1 MMYVQV
7 IAGFVLLLAGAEF
20 LVRGAV
26 ALSRRL
32 GISTLVIGMT
42 VVALGTSAPELVVSM
57 NAALTGVPAM
67 AVGNLVGSNI
77 ANVLL
82 ILGVA
87 ALVTPVVIQPRAY
100 VRDGAVLMGGTVLF
114 VVLCVLGAIGLWKG
128 LLLLGSFI
136 GFLFYSYWRETR
148 VGGGVAEAHLREPE
162 EFRGLPSSVWLASV
176 VTLLGLAGILYGADI
191 LVQGGIAVAR
201 TAGVSEEVIGLTLI
215 AIGTSLPELAASASA
230 AHHKQS
236 DVALGNVIG
245 SNLFNMLGVA
255 GAVAVA
261 RPLPIPDQ
269 ILTFDLWI
277 MLVATLL
284 LLPVMAIGGTLG
296 RRTAAAFLL
305 VYAAYIAAQAYGIP
319 NILPA

>member
-26 ALSRRL
+26 ALARRL

-42 VVALGTSAPELVVSM
+42 VVALGTSIPELVVSM

-67 AVGNLVGSNI
+67 AVGNVVGSNI
-77 ANVLL
+77 ANILL
-82 ILGVA
+82 ILGVVG
-87 ALVTPVVIQPRAY
+87 LVTPVVIQPKTH
-100 VRDGAVLMGGTVLF
+100 VRDGAVLMGGTFLF

-128 LLLLGSFI
+128 LLLIGSFI
-136 GFLFYSYWRETR
+136 GFLFYSYWREKR
-148 VGGGVAEAHLREPE
+148 VGGGVAEAHLREAE
-162 EFRGLPSSVWLASV
+162 ELRELQSSVWLASV
-176 VTLLGLAGILYGADI
+176 VTFLGLAGVLYGAEI
-191 LVQGGIAVAR
+191 LVDGGVAVAR
-201 TAGVSEEVIGLTLI
+201 SSGVSEEVIGLTLI
-215 AIGTSLPELAASASA
+215 AIGTSLPELAASAVA
-230 AHHKQS
+230 AYHKQS

-245 SNLFNMLGVA
+245 SNLFNILGVA

-269 ILTFDLWI
+269 ILTFDLWV
-277 MLVATLL
+277 MLVVTLL
-284 LLPVMAIGGTLG
+284 LSPVMAKGGTLG

-305 VYAAYIAAQAYGIP
+305 AYAAYIAAQAYGISH
-319 NILPA
+319 ILPA